1 MTFIEKWREL
11 AQERA
16 NEALSNKMDTTN
28 EISKRLFE
36 TINQLNIGQ
45 DVKELISELDEVDG
59 AIEGILIEEIYSSG
73 LSDGLK
79 SVIQK

>member
-16 NEALSNKMDTTN
+16 SEALGNKIDTTN

-45 DVKELISELDEVDG
+45 DVKELVSELDEVDG
-59 AIEGILIEEIYSSG
+59 AIEGILIEEIYSNG

-79 SVIQK
+79 GIIQK